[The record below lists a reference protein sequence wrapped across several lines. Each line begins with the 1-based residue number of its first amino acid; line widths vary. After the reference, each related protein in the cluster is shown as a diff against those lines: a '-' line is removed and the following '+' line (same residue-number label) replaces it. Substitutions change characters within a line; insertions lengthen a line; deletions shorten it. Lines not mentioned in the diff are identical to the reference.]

1 MNILYGVPG
10 EGLGHATRSK
20 VVIGH
25 LLAQGHQ
32 VCVVSSSR
40 AYTMLAAAFPGRV
53 HEIRGFH
60 LAYKGLAVSKVRTA
74 ALTR

>member
-25 LLAQGHQ
+25 LLAQ
-32 VCVVSSSR
+32 
-40 AYTMLAAAFPGRV
+40 
-53 HEIRGFH
+53 
-60 LAYKGLAVSKVRTA
+60 VRTVEGVYDA
-74 ALTR
+74 YRVTN